1 LERRTSSDHPI
12 TEIAPYVAD
21 GLLEGE
27 PDADAEGE
35 AVAEGE
41 LEVEADGDGELE
53 GEVEAD
59 ADGVLEGELDAEADA
74 ITVPMLLFSTSQRYE
89 PEGPDP
95 DTVTEISGRKSLT
108 SANTA
113 CVSRATL
120 KPSAHVTTISPP
132 PSVFIRMVA
141 RMPGFLGVF
150 SVRVSPEP
158 PDVSS
163 QICKSL
169 VNTMT
174 PPLPG
179 SFTIF
184 GPR

>member
-1 LERRTSSDHPI
+1 MD
-12 TEIAPYVAD
+12 
-21 GLLEGE
+21 GE
-27 PDADAEGE
+27 PE
-35 AVAEGE
+35 A
-41 LEVEADGDGELE
+41 EADGDGELDGVFDTDAEGDGLVE
-53 GEVEAD
+53 GEPEAD
-59 ADGVLEGELDAEADA
+59 ADGELDGLLEADADA

-95 DTVTEISGRKSLT
+95 EIVTEISGRKSLT

-120 KPSAHVTTISPP
+120 NPSAHVTTMSPP
-132 PSVFIRMVA
+132 PSVFMRSVR
-141 RMPGFLGVF
+141 RMPGFLGTF
-150 SVRVSPEP
+150 RVRVSPDA

-163 QICKSL
+163 QICRSL
-169 VNTMT
+169 VATMV

-179 SFTIF
+179 SLRIF